1 MGWRSW
7 WLLFS
12 AIWLVVAAI
21 QVVTIFIA
29 APEEEQWKA
38 IQPAILAVAVPAALY
53 LVGWIWDRLRRK
65 P

>member
-29 APEEEQWKA
+29 APEEEQSKA